1 MMHIKHSKVTLLF
14 GEWFSVRSCLPSDL
28 WTLLV
33 PYISVR
39 GSFSHILFGESF
51 SVFLCLE
58 TYCLPWRGGRGTSC
72 SQTYR
77 WNIRIYWISQHYE
90 NWYQNILHSVVRLSD
105 PERNS
110 INKLHEIS
118 WSVSH
123 KLLLHLISWYQ
134 VIRLCQISWR
144 GEEYHVLRR

>member
-1 MMHIKHSKVTLLF
+1 MIFCQVLFAFWSLNLTCSIYISPGLLF
-14 GEWFSVRSCLPSDL
+14 TYSFWEW
-28 WTLLV
+28 
-33 PYISVR
+33 
-39 GSFSHILFGESF
+39 F